1 MDIDKPQGRI
11 PMNKKEISE
20 LKKQFTPDNCTI
32 SRICGCY
39 VDSEKEKRLEMR
51 ESFLSL
57 SDEEM
62 FKYID
67 IFKKTLSGTIGRN
80 LLNLEFPL
88 EEEMPGGHQQALL
101 ALRDSELKD
110 DAMLD
115 GKQLGNTEQKN

>member
-51 ESFLSL
+51 ESFL
-57 SDEEM
+57 
-62 FKYID
+62 FA
-67 IFKKTLSGTIGRN
+67 F
-80 LLNLEFPL
+80 
-88 EEEMPGGHQQALL
+88 
-101 ALRDSELKD
+101 
-110 DAMLD
+110 
-115 GKQLGNTEQKN
+115 

>member
-1 MDIDKPQGRI
+1 
-11 PMNKKEISE
+11 MNKKEISE

-62 FKYID
+62 FKYFE
-67 IFKKTLSGTIGRN
+67 IFKKTRSGAPATITEATPSTRFKRVISLSSRI
-80 LLNLEFPL
+80 LSI
-88 EEEMPGGHQQALL
+88 PG
-101 ALRDSELKD
+101 
-110 DAMLD
+110 
-115 GKQLGNTEQKN
+115 